1 MGPAGVTTVA
11 SLPRMASP
19 GPETAETHTLSPR
32 EADRLWNWVLARQ
45 GLAPHTRRTG
55 VEEIADAGLG
65 LHAARLPSPFATV
78 AARAADQSTPLELF
92 NPAVRSRLVT
102 VRCMRKTLHTLP
114 LDLAAA
120 AHAATLHFRERDALR
135 AIANA
140 SHSLAAITAATAA
153 VVELLGESGP
163 LFHRTIEARLGAAG
177 IPVMVT
183 RLALKL
189 AWERGTLAYLNQAAG
204 WNREI
209 RVFALTASAYPTL
222 DSVLDPH
229 TAVEFLMA
237 AYLDRYGPISIRD
250 ATWWS
255 ALSRT
260 AVAEALERS
269 GVKLVR
275 LFTPWSDS
283 PLYMST
289 QRFAEFTLADD
300 ADYVSGVNLLAHEDV
315 ALKAYF
321 ETRRRYLGDL
331 AQEAAFNQ
339 IGEVMPTIAVDG
351 RVVGTWTWD
360 PSAKR
365 VRHRLIPRLLPAA
378 RHPEVRA
385 AAARHTAVLRSG
397 LYRAPDPRI
406 AQGQLS
412 L

>member
-1 MGPAGVTTVA
+1 
-11 SLPRMASP
+11 MASP

-45 GLAPHTRRTG
+45 GLALHTRRTG

-78 AARAADQSTPLELF
+78 AARAADQSVPLELF
-92 NPAVRSRLVT
+92 DPAVRSRLVT

-114 LDLAAA
+114 LHLAAA
-120 AHAATLHFRERDALR
+120 AHAATLRFRERDALR

-140 SHSLAAITAATAA
+140 GHSHAAITAATAA
-153 VVELLGESGP
+153 VVELLGEFGP

-177 IPVMVT
+177 MPVMVT

-204 WNREI
+204 WNREV
-209 RVFALTASAYPTL
+209 RAFALTASAYPTL
-222 DSVLDPH
+222 DTVLDPH
-229 TAVEFLMA
+229 AAVDYLMA

-260 AVAEALERS
+260 AVVGGLERS

-275 LFTPWSDS
+275 LFTLWSDS
-283 PLYMST
+283 PMYMSA
-289 QRFAEFTLADD
+289 QRFAEFTVADD
-300 ADYVSGVNLLAHEDV
+300 ADCVSGVNLLAHEDV

-339 IGEVMPTIAVDG
+339 IGEVLPTIVLDG
-351 RVVGTWTWD
+351 RVVGTWAWD
-360 PSAKR
+360 PTAKR
-365 VRHRLIPRLLPAA
+365 VRHRLIPGMVPVA
-378 RHPEVRA
+378 RHPDVRA

-397 LYRAPDPRI
+397 LCRVPVPRI
-406 AQGQLS
+406 AQGQLT